1 VLLEGLMN
9 FAQILVAVVVVADY
23 KISLRDMSFFSFKI
37 FYFLLLFL
45 FLYYVYTR
53 YKIQYR

>member
-1 VLLEGLMN
+1 MN

-45 FLYYVYTR
+45 FLYYVYT
-53 YKIQYR
+53 YRG